1 MATNM
6 REWIESEWDAQ
17 VIAWAIPVDE
27 STVFYE
33 VFVEGEFLRAESIP
47 LLIHALN
54 EKRIARFERQRGQR
68 PPLRL
73 VA

>member
-1 MATNM
+1 M
-6 REWIESEWDAQ
+6 RSWIETEWGAE

-33 VFVEGEFLRAESIP
+33 VITSEGQFIRAETVGD
-47 LLIHALN
+47 LIIALN
-54 EKRIARFERQRGQR
+54 EVRVSRFAPVPR
-68 PPLRL
+68 PLRL